1 MKNFIIFAFL
11 FTFIFNSNAQTALDS
26 LTEKLTKI
34 STETVVPGFAV
45 AVVSRDKI
53 HYKNSFG
60 YADIASQK
68 PYETST
74 IQNIGST
81 SKTFIGVAIMKAIEQ
96 GLFTLDTPIND
107 ILSTKINHPKYPE
120 TPITIRHLAAHTS
133 GIEDTNKFFL
143 KDYVAINHSKSQRKD
158 MALGQKLMWKL
169 MSKSTMMSLSE
180 FLEAYLTPNGE
191 YFSKKNFKSK
201 PGTVYSY
208 TNAGAGLA
216 ALVVQE
222 ASGMSFEDYTR
233 KHIFEA
239 IKMDNTGW
247 SFDKVDM
254 TKHATLYHPKKVAIQ
269 PQYTLCTFP
278 DGGLLTSV
286 DDLAAYTQEVMRMK
300 AGESSIINQTLA
312 EEMITDR
319 LPKSKK
325 ESKMGY
331 GVFWDVAETA
341 AGHGGSDPGAN
352 SLLYFFPEKNIGIL
366 FIVNMSLDDN
376 KKTTIIYRDIWRALR
391 DYSKSVSE

>member
-1 MKNFIIFAFL
+1 MKNTIIFAFL
-11 FTFIFNSNAQTALDS
+11 FSFIVHTNAQTALDP

-34 STETVVPGFAV
+34 ATETVVPGFAV

-81 SKTFIGVAIMKAIEQ
+81 SKTFIGVAIMKAVEQ

-107 ILSTKINHPKYPE
+107 ILSKKIIHPKYPE

-133 GIEDTNKFFL
+133 GIEDTNRYYIKG
-143 KDYVAINHSKSQRKD
+143 YVPINHTKEDRKKMPLLLRIEWKLYSKS
-158 MALGQKLMWKL
+158 KLL
-169 MSKSTMMSLSE
+169 SLSD
-180 FLEAYLTPNGE
+180 FLYSYLTPNE
-191 YFSKKNFKSK
+191 KLYKKGNFDAK
-201 PGTVYSY
+201 PGTEYSY
-208 TNAGAGLA
+208 SNAGAALA

-222 ASGMSFEDYTR
+222 ASGMSFEDYTQ
-233 KHIFEA
+233 KHIFDA
-239 IKMDNTGW
+239 VKMENTGW
-247 SFDKVDM
+247 SFKKIDM
-254 TKHATLYHPKKVAIQ
+254 EKHPTLYHPKRTTIL

-286 DDLAAYTQEVMRMK
+286 DDLAGYTQEIMRMV
-300 AGESSIINQTLA
+300 AGESSIITQESA
-312 EEMITDR
+312 QEMITDR
-319 LPKSKK
+319 LPKNKK
-325 ESKMGY
+325 TGDQGY
-331 GVFWDVAETA
+331 GVFWDVVQTA
-341 AGHGGSDPGAN
+341 AGHSGSDPGAN
-352 SLLYFFPEKNIGIL
+352 SLLYFFPERNIGIL
-366 FIVNMSLDDN
+366 FIVNMSLDN
-376 KKTTIIYRDIWRALR
+376 TKKTKPIYRQIWRALR